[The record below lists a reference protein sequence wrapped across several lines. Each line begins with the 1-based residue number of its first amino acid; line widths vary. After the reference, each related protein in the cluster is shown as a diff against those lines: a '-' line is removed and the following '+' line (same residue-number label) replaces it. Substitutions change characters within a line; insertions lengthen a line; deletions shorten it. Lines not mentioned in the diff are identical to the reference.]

1 MVVISFILI
10 TLMYDFVGGGGG
22 GHCKKKLDVSPF
34 QGSKG

>member
-1 MVVISFILI
+1 MVVISFILM

-22 GHCKKKLDVSPF
+22 HCKKKLDASPF

>member
-10 TLMYDFVGGGGG
+10 TLMYDFCGGWGGQ
-22 GHCKKKLDVSPF
+22 HCKKKLDVSPF